1 MTLGQL
7 WRMTTDVKADAG
19 PVRPST
25 FDEDVSE
32 RTSPPVEDY
41 PTGVEGD
48 YTHDPTSNYGY
59 RGQVERPVGVYITD
73 PIPADRPLIEWS
85 GGTATITTVPVSIV
99 GNDRNRAR
107 LVFQNLDA
115 AKTVFLVRRQNDLT
129 FTGRAVP
136 PGKDVEMLHCSE
148 VWAVCAT
155 GDTAAVTWHIEK
167 RLEENHG

>member
-1 MTLGQL
+1 MSLSDL
-7 WRMTTDVKADAG
+7 WRMTAEVKADAG

-25 FDEDVSE
+25 FDETVSE
-32 RTSPPVEDY
+32 RTVAPAEDY

-48 YTHDPTSNYGY
+48 YEHDPTANYGY

-73 PIPADRPLIEWS
+73 PIPSDRPVIEWA
-85 GGTATITTVPVSIV
+85 GGTATITSTPTAVV

-107 LVFQNLDA
+107 LVFQNLDPA
-115 AKTVFLVRRQNDLT
+115 ETVYLTRRQSDLT

-136 PGKDVEMLHCSE
+136 PGAEIEMLHCSE
-148 VWAVCAT
+148 VWAVCAA
-155 GDTAAVTWHIEK
+155 GDTAAVSWHVET